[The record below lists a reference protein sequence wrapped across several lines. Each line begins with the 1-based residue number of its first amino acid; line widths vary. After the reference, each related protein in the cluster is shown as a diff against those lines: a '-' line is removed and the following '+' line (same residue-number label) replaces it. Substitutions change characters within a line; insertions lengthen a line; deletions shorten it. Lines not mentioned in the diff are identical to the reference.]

1 MATCGSKSVLFA
13 VLPAIG
19 LAWCSLLT
27 PAAEDPV
34 QIKLEELDQRLQSI
48 ERLVESQSLVQLT
61 QQVDGLE
68 RRADS
73 LQGRAE
79 TLEHDA
85 SSTAER
91 QRRLYADLDARIQ
104 SLAASLQDRGT
115 LSVLDGGVL
124 PQGQLPLPGGSDR
137 DNYQVAL
144 EMLRE
149 ERYEQ
154 SAASFQQFLVAF
166 PDSELADNAQYWLA
180 ESFYASD
187 QFEQAL
193 QDFASVID
201 DYPKSRKVPD
211 ALLKMGYCNYS
222 LQRWDEARETLTR
235 VQADYP
241 ETTAARLADQ
251 YLERMES
258 EGV

>member
-1 MATCGSKSVLFA
+1 MATCGSRSRLLA

-19 LAWCSLLT
+19 LAGCSLLP
-27 PAAEDPV
+27 PAADDPV
-34 QIKLEELDQRLQSI
+34 QIKLEELDLRLQSI

-79 TLEHDA
+79 TLEHNA
-85 SSTAER
+85 SNTAER

-104 SLAASLQDRGT
+104 SLATSLQDRGT
-115 LSVLDGGVL
+115 ISVLDGGVL
-124 PQGQLPLPGGSDR
+124 LQGQLPVPGGSDR

-180 ESFYASD
+180 ESYYASD
-187 QFEQAL
+187 KFEQAL

-201 DYPKSRKVPD
+201 DYPRSRKVPD

-222 LQRWDEARETLTR
+222 LQRWDEARLTLTR

-251 YLERMES
+251 YLKRMES

>member
-1 MATCGSKSVLFA
+1 MAIRGSKSILLA
-13 VLPAIG
+13 VLPAIN
-19 LAWCSLLT
+19 LAGCALLE
-27 PAAEDPV
+27 PAADDPV
-34 QIKLEELDQRLQSI
+34 LIKLEELDRRLQNI
-48 ERLVESQSLVQLT
+48 ERLVDSEGLVQLS

-68 RRADS
+68 RRADT

-85 SSTAER
+85 STTAER

-104 SLAASLQDRGT
+104 SLAASLT
-115 LSVLDGGVL
+115 PSVMDGGEL
-124 PQGQLPLPGGSDR
+124 PQGQLPVPGGSDR

-144 EMLRE
+144 ELLRD
-149 ERYEQ
+149 ERYDQ

-180 ESFYASD
+180 ESYYASD
-187 QFEQAL
+187 RFEQAL
-193 QDFASVID
+193 QDFEIVID
-201 DYPKSRKVPD
+201 DYPRSRKVPD

-222 LQRWDEARETLTR
+222 LRRWDEARETLSR

-251 YLERMES
+251 YLKRMKS

>member
-1 MATCGSKSVLFA
+1 MATCGSRSRLLA

-19 LAWCSLLT
+19 LAGCSLLT
-27 PAAEDPV
+27 PAADDPV
-34 QIKLEELDQRLQSI
+34 QIKLEELDRRLQSI

-79 TLEHDA
+79 TLEHNA
-85 SSTAER
+85 SNTAER

-104 SLAASLQDRGT
+104 SLATSLQDRGT
-115 LSVLDGGVL
+115 ISVLDGGVL
-124 PQGQLPLPGGSDR
+124 LQGQLPVPGGSDR

-180 ESFYASD
+180 ESYYASD
-187 QFEQAL
+187 KFEQAL

-201 DYPKSRKVPD
+201 DYPRSRKVPD

-222 LQRWDEARETLTR
+222 LQRWDEARLTLTR
-235 VQADYP
+235 VQTD
-241 ETTAARLADQ
+241 
-251 YLERMES
+251 
-258 EGV
+258 

>member
-1 MATCGSKSVLFA
+1 MRSFGARSRLFA

-19 LAWCSLLT
+19 LAGCTLFE
-27 PAAEDPV
+27 PAADDPV
-34 QIKLEELDQRLQSI
+34 QIKLEELDRRLQSI
-48 ERLVESQSLVQLT
+48 ERLVESQSLVQLS
-61 QQVDGLE
+61 QQVNSLE
-68 RRADS
+68 RRHDR

-85 SSTAER
+85 GNTAER

-104 SLAASLQDRGT
+104 SIAASLT
-115 LSVLDGGVL
+115 PTVMDGGVL
-124 PQGQLPLPGGSDR
+124 PQGQLPVPGGSDR

-144 EMLRE
+144 ELLRD

-154 SAASFQQFLVAF
+154 SAASFQQFLLTF

-180 ESFYASD
+180 ESHYASD

-193 QDFASVID
+193 EEFEIVID
-201 DYPKSRKVPD
+201 DYPRSQKVPD
-211 ALLKMGYCNYS
+211 ALLKMGFCNFS
-222 LQRWDEARETLTR
+222 LQRWDEAREALTR

-241 ETTAARLADQ
+241 DTAAARLADQ
-251 YLERMES
+251 YLKRMDS
-258 EGV
+258 QGV